1 MGPVDKQTNILR
13 TRSEGDDMG
22 NAEVWEQEEHKYEAL
37 QSIEGR
43 EAEEDSVSHAQLS
56 IGTRSSTGNTE
67 HRHSIKR
74 SYTGRGGPMT
84 TGCVPC
90 LIVGIPCN
98 PNNPSCKLAISTE
111 WGMNEG
117 NSNHDNDSEEH
128 SLSPSSAGLT
138 TIRLDTKWRRNWR
151 ERHSLNFFVAFS
163 APQMAGFF
171 ENAFWSKCI
180 QYSYHEP
187 VVLHAVSAIGS
198 LHESI
203 LRGAFQDEKTKTQ
216 AVEFALTQCNRSIAY
231 LTGPNER
238 PALGDGRSHGRKTL
252 PFPKLALI
260 ACVLFTCFEAL
271 QGHCDS
277 AVRHALQGRALLESH
292 YKPAQTTVNDQED
305 EVEFLRTLVERLEVQ
320 ATALLGKGDRPATDD
335 TSSVPPL
342 PVVDRIYNL
351 DHAHATLHSA
361 MNSNMRFSQR
371 FHPDAPADHHAITH
385 AKKVMK
391 YGPWYARWEVVF
403 SAYLAENE
411 GTLSNMDR
419 KRAMVL
425 KANQLVGTMIAKAD
439 QRAGPAAYHGFDE
452 EFRAIVELSR
462 EVLADFSCP
471 PLPSLATGTPYFSCS
486 LWVTDPLWM
495 VISRCKDPTTR
506 QAAFALLSQN
516 PRQEGIWHSGPRAP
530 GHLMRRVE
538 KGSTSLE
545 LPGPK
550 SSPSS
555 REDSK
560 TSSPDSGVADVPL
573 GEVPKSVSHSVEAGN
588 MRARSEWVD
597 LVASSRAQSTSTG
610 SDDASG

>member
-1 MGPVDKQTNILR
+1 MRWGYTQANTLR
-13 TRSEGDDMG
+13 ATSGNEDMG
-22 NAEVWEQEEHKYEAL
+22 NIEVWEQEEDECKAL
-37 QSIEGR
+37 ESIESR
-43 EAEEDSVSHAQLS
+43 ETREESAPDAQRSNGARSSNGTSAEEQR
-56 IGTRSSTGNTE
+56 IT
-67 HRHSIKR
+67 KR
-74 SYTGRGGPMT
+74 SFTGKGGPMT

-90 LIVGIPCN
+90 LIVGIPCD
-98 PNNPSCKLAISTE
+98 PRNPSCKRAISTE
-111 WGMNEG
+111 WSMNDG
-117 NSNHDNDSEEH
+117 NNSHDNDIEDS
-128 SLSPSSAGLT
+128 SSSPSSTGLS
-138 TIRLDTKWRRNWR
+138 TIRLDTQWRRNWR

-180 QYSYHEP
+180 QYSYQEP

-203 LRGAFQDEKTKTQ
+203 LRGAFQDEKTKAQ
-216 AVEFALTQCNRSIAY
+216 AVEFALTQCNRSISY
-231 LTGPNER
+231 LTGPNGKPTDR
-238 PALGDGRSHGRKTL
+238 PRGRKSL
-252 PFPKLALI
+252 AVPKLALI
-260 ACVLFTCFEAL
+260 ACVLFTCFEAM

-277 AVRHALQGRALLESH
+277 AVRHALQGRALLEAH
-292 YKPAQTTVNDQED
+292 YKPSQQNGQED

-320 ATALLGKGDRPATDD
+320 ATALLGKGDRPATDE
-335 TSSVPPL
+335 TSSIPPL
-342 PVVDRIYNL
+342 PAVERIHNL
-351 DHAHATLHSA
+351 DHAHATLHNA

-391 YGPWYARWEVVF
+391 YGPWYARWEGSF
-403 SAYLAENE
+403 SIYLAENE
-411 GTLSNMDR
+411 NNLSNMDR

-439 QRAGPAAYHGFDE
+439 QRAGPTAYHGFDE

-471 PLPSLATGTPYFSCS
+471 PLPSLAMGTPYFSCS

-495 VISRCKDPTTR
+495 VISRCNDPTTR
-506 QAAFALLSQN
+506 QAAFELLSQN
-516 PRQEGIWHSGPRAP
+516 PRQEGIWHGGPKAP
-530 GHLMRRVE
+530 TQLMRKVE
-538 KGSTSLE
+538 KGPTSLE
-545 LPGPK
+545 LAGPK

-555 REDSK
+555 GESSK
-560 TSSPDSGVADVPL
+560 NSSPGSGASDVSL

-597 LVASSRAQSTSTG
+597 LMASSRAQSTSTG
-610 SDDASG
+610 SDDAGG